1 MIHSDGHILAIP
13 DLISMCYNPSNR
25 KRSNAKQQNFLKI
38 LKFSYTCI
46 WTLCWRFG
54 NEFKYSSSKRF
65 FLITAVAEFNAKLLH
80 WMKQN
85 RQFAMIPVI
94 KEPTDILDI
103 SSSSSDRTFIYQ
115 PNIIVE
121 SRFFNFKFK
130 LENSVVSLLSVL
142 SWEKFCYTRN
152 KCSDKDYPWIYIK
165 NISLKKKNIPCIIFC
180 KKF

>member
-1 MIHSDGHILAIP
+1 MIHSDGHLLAIP

-46 WTLCWRFG
+46 WTFCWRFG
-54 NEFKYSSSKRF
+54 NEFKYSSSKRL

-85 RQFAMIPVI
+85 CQFAMVPVI

-130 LENSVVSLLSVL
+130 LESRKIQWFHYQYWVERNFVTNETNAVT
-142 SWEKFCYTRN
+142 KTTRGF
-152 KCSDKDYPWIYIK
+152 I
-165 NISLKKKNIPCIIFC
+165 
-180 KKF
+180 